1 MRITKNQLK
10 QMIKEELGRVLAEEI
25 STLPDPKGDRKFHD
39 NAATSKLADYR
50 TVSQDEMDSIT
61 ADFTDK
67 RKMYAQDPSTRP
79 QGFEKYL
86 AQAGHKGGRAQG
98 KVESFLMT
106 LGNIPNALRDAQEVV
121 AMSQLGG
128 YQGVR
133 KEDAT
138 EIANKRI
145 ESGDWT
151 EDQATDFV
159 NTIQT
164 TFGHTGGTSDVITV
178 PPLPEETPMKENRR
192 RKVRKR

>member
-10 QMIKEELGRVLAEEI
+10 QIIKEELGRVLAEEI
-25 STLPDPKGDRKFHD
+25 STLPDPKGDRK
-39 NAATSKLADYR
+39 LVDYA
-50 TVSQDEMDSIT
+50 TVSQDEMDGIT

-79 QGFEKYL
+79 QGFEKSL
-86 AQAGHKGGRAQG
+86 ADAGHYSGKFQG
-98 KVESFLMT
+98 KIESFFRT
-106 LGNIPNALRDAQEVV
+106 LSNIPNALRDAQDVI

-128 YQGVR
+128 YHGVR
-133 KEDAT
+133 TEDAM
-138 EIANKRI
+138 ELANKRI

-164 TFGHTGGTSDVITV
+164 TLKVGGVDLEPSKDIKDFTI